1 MLLRT
6 GADWAGVA
14 PAPTIGVILG
24 PETQSAPATNSTHMP
39 QTLDEY
45 AQWLA
50 ERNLRWPAAPKVV
63 AVGAMP
69 FIKPLPGI
77 RAVLWDVY
85 GTLLRITDGELLFV
99 HPQTIFMEVALDKT
113 IQEFNMWQSMS
124 RKPGAPWEYML
135 QLYTRAYD
143 DLRLMGTGR
152 KGDLPEVDAAR
163 LWRKVIDKL
172 DKNNYEYNTSQLG
185 DLDELSEK
193 VAYFFQC
200 ALQGVEAA
208 PNAAQTVEL
217 LRECGFR
224 QGLLTNGQ
232 GFTPT
237 QVLRGFQAQG
247 TLARP
252 SDLFDSDLKTLSALD
267 GVRKPSRTIYTSA
280 AQRLRGIGL
289 TPEQTL
295 LISSRLREDLVV
307 AKSMGFRTAL
317 YAREKLGLSAT
328 AADLK
333 DPETKP
339 HRLLTDL
346 AQVRDLLSL

>member
-1 MLLRT
+1 
-6 GADWAGVA
+6 
-14 PAPTIGVILG
+14 
-24 PETQSAPATNSTHMP
+24 MP

-50 ERNLRWPAAPKVV
+50 ERNLRWPAPPKVV
-63 AVGAMP
+63 PVGAMP

-77 RAVLWDVY
+77 RVVLWDVY

-163 LWRKVIDKL
+163 IWRKVIDKL
-172 DKNNYEYNTSQLG
+172 DKNDYEYNASQLG

-193 VAYFFQC
+193 VAYFFQSS
-200 ALQGVEAA
+200 LQGVEAA
-208 PNAAQTVEL
+208 PHAADTVAML
-217 LRECGFR
+217 HECGYR
-224 QGLLTNGQ
+224 QGLLSNGQ
-232 GFTPT
+232 CFTPT

-247 TLARP
+247 TLAEP
-252 SDLFDSDLKTLSALD
+252 TGFFDWNLMTLSALE
-267 GVRKPSRTIYTSA
+267 GVRKPSRTIYAAA
-280 AQRLRGIGL
+280 AQRLRGAGL
-289 TPEQTL
+289 APEQTL

-307 AKSMGFRTAL
+307 AKSLGFRTAL
-317 YAREKLGLSAT
+317 YAHEKLGLSAS

-333 DPETKP
+333 DAETKP

-346 AQVRDLLSL
+346 AQLRELLSL